1 MTDKQERFCQEYMID
16 LNATKAA
23 IRAGYSPKTANEQ
36 AGRLL
41 VNVSIQNRIAQLQA
55 EQSRRTGISADRVLR
70 ELAKVAF
77 ANAGD
82 IVDADDATLK
92 EDASP
97 DDLAA
102 VQSVKVKVFGE
113 DGVEREIKLADKLK
127 ALDLIG
133 RHLGMFNGDE
143 KREVCDDNLTE
154 VLNQAAEG
162 LWDVEALRM
171 KDGDEDL

>member
-1 MTDKQERFCQEYMID
+1 MTNKQEKFCQEYMID
-16 LNATKAA
+16 LNATQAA
-23 IRAGYSPKTANEQ
+23 IRAGYSPKTAREQ
-36 AGRLL
+36 AARLL
-41 VNVSIQNRIAQLQA
+41 SKVNIQGRIEQLQA

-82 IVDADDATLK
+82 IIDADATLK

-102 VQSVKVKVFGE
+102 VQSVRVKVFGQ

-127 ALDLIG
+127 ALDLLG
-133 RHLGMFNGDE
+133 RHIGLFSGSANG
-143 KREVCDDNLTE
+143 
-154 VLNQAAEG
+154 A
-162 LWDVEALRM
+162 EALSHAARLL
-171 KDGDEDL
+171 EDVDSAIE

>member
-1 MTDKQERFCQEYMID
+1 MTNKQEKFCQEYMID
-16 LNATKAA
+16 LNATQAA

-82 IVDADDATLK
+82 IVDAGDATLK

-102 VQSVKVKVFGE
+102 VQSVKVKVFGD

-127 ALDLIG
+127 ALDLLG
-133 RHLGMFNGDE
+133 RHIGLFRGTPNADTEGVVI
-143 KREVCDDNLTE
+143 KDDIP
-154 VLNQAAEG
+154 
-162 LWDVEALRM
+162 D
-171 KDGDEDL
+171 

>member
-1 MTDKQERFCQEYMID
+1 MTDKQEKFCQEYMID

-23 IRAGYSPKTANEQ
+23 IRAGYSPKTAREQ
-36 AGRLL
+36 AARLL
-41 VNVSIQNRIAQLQA
+41 SKVNIQGRIEHLQA

-82 IVDADDATLK
+82 IIDADATLK

-102 VQSVKVKVFGE
+102 VQSVRVKVFGQ

-127 ALDLIG
+127 ALDLLG
-133 RHLGMFNGDE
+133 RHIGLFSGSANG
-143 KREVCDDNLTE
+143 
-154 VLNQAAEG
+154 A
-162 LWDVEALRM
+162 EALSHAARLL
-171 KDGDEDL
+171 EDVDSAIE

>member
-1 MTDKQERFCQEYMID
+1 MTNKQEKFCQEYMID
-16 LNATKAA
+16 LNATQAA

-82 IVDADDATLK
+82 IVDADATLK

-102 VQSVKVKVFGE
+102 VQSVRVKVFGL

-127 ALDLIG
+127 ALDLLG
-133 RHLGMFNGDE
+133 RHIGLFSGSANG
-143 KREVCDDNLTE
+143 
-154 VLNQAAEG
+154 A
-162 LWDVEALRM
+162 EALSHAARLL
-171 KDGDEDL
+171 EDVDSAIE